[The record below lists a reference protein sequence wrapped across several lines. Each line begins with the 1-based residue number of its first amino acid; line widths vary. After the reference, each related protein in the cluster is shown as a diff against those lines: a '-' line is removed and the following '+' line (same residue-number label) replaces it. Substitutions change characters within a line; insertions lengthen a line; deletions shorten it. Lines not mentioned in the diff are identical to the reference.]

1 MILSVVAG
9 CFAVGV
15 FANAIRAVFQREY
28 WFLLPGSLAFLFWY
42 WICVGAYRR
51 ATTRPTATPEA
62 SSDA

>member
-9 CFAVGV
+9 FFAVGV
-15 FANAIRAVFQREY
+15 IANAIRAVFQHEY

-51 ATTRPTATPEA
+51 AITRPAGLHAPTDP
-62 SSDA
+62 